1 MKPRKSV
8 TKQTRNPEKT
18 RAKLLQAGKD
28 LFSMKGYSGVAVD
41 DIVATAGCNK
51 RMLYH
56 YFENKDGLY
65 LAVLRDVFAKLEAI
79 EEDFADEAEDPRRSL
94 RNLIERYFQFLRD
107 NSDFTRL
114 LMWEN
119 LNQGK
124 CFAEHPGLLSK
135 SPVLRRLDR
144 IIAKANPSSRNSF
157 AGDARRLLIAI
168 IGLCF
173 VPFSNCHT
181 LRHTIDVD
189 FTQSAEMKRHLAFV
203 QETIEKLLFAEDA
216 GETDSDK
223 TGYRQAESSDTL
235 MDEPENFWE
244 LG

>member
-1 MKPRKSV
+1 MKAQKTV
-8 TKQTRNPEKT
+8 IKQTRNPEKT

-28 LFSMKGYSGVAVD
+28 LFSMNGYSGVAVD

-65 LAVLRDVFAKLEAI
+65 LAVLRDVFAKFEAI
-79 EEDFADEAEDPRRSL
+79 EENFADESEDPRGSL
-94 RNLIERYFQFLRD
+94 RNLIERYFKFLRN

-135 SPVLRRLDR
+135 SPILQRLDR
-144 IIAKANPSSRNSF
+144 ILAKANPSSRNSF
-157 AGDARRLLIAI
+157 AIDARRLLIAI

-173 VPFSNCHT
+173 VPFSNCHS
-181 LRHTIDVD
+181 LRHTIGVD
-189 FTQSAEMKRHLAFV
+189 FTQSAELKRHLVFV
-203 QETIEKLLFAEDA
+203 QQTIEKLLFADDA
-216 GETDSDK
+216 GEVDSNE
-223 TGYRQAESSDTL
+223 TGYRQAESKDTL

>member
-1 MKPRKSV
+1 MKAKKTVS
-8 TKQTRNPEKT
+8 KQTRNPEKT

-28 LFSMKGYSGVAVD
+28 LFAVKGYNGVAVD
-41 DIVATAGCNK
+41 DIVAAAGCNK

-56 YFENKDGLY
+56 YYENKDGLY
-65 LAVLRDVFAKLEAI
+65 IAVLRDVFAKLEAI
-79 EEDFADEAEDPRRSL
+79 EEDYAEADADPRQSL
-94 RNLIERYFQFLRD
+94 CNLIERYFHFLRD

-124 CFAEHPGLLSK
+124 CFAEHPDLLSK
-135 SPVLRRLDR
+135 SPVLQRLDA
-144 IIAKANPSSRNSF
+144 IIKKANPDNRNRF
-157 AGDARRLLIAI
+157 TGDARQLLIAI

-181 LRHTIDVD
+181 LRHTIGMDLS
-189 FTQSAEMKRHLAFV
+189 QPAEMKRHLAFV
-203 QETIEKLLFAEDA
+203 QDTLVKILFVDA
-216 GETDSDK
+216 DFSDATDNG
-223 TGYRQAESSDTL
+223 TYRQTKGKDTL